1 MSRVKFRRISLLL
14 TGALLIAVLITATG
28 YGYWSVFDYRFLA
41 VTDGKVY
48 RSGAMPIEVLEKK
61 VRKYGIRTVIDLRK
75 PDDAVNAEHSAM
87 NQLGV
92 QHFSLPAEQSPAE
105 TTVKSFLQIM
115 KNHEHYPVLMHC
127 EHGEGRSVLF
137 SAIYR
142 IEFENWSN
150 ERARRASR
158 VILYK
163 SSFSSDRSKGIFL
176 QNYVPLL
183 KFVN

>member
-1 MSRVKFRRISLLL
+1 MNRAKVKRISLLL
-14 TGALLIAVLITATG
+14 TGVLLITMLIAAAG
-28 YGYWSVFDYRFLA
+28 YTYWSVFDHRFLA

-48 RSGAMPIEVLEKK
+48 RSGAMPIEALENK
-61 VRKYGIRTVIDLRK
+61 VRKYKIRTVIDLRK
-75 PDDAVNAEHSAM
+75 PDDAVHAEHTAM

-92 QHFSLPAEQSPAE
+92 RHFSLPAEQPPKAA
-105 TTVKSFLQIM
+105 TVKSFLRIM
-115 KNHEHYPVLMHC
+115 KNHEHYPVLIHC

-176 QNYVPLL
+176 HNYVPLL
-183 KFVN
+183 KSVD

>member
-1 MSRVKFRRISLLL
+1 MNRAKVQRIGLLL
-14 TGALLIAVLITATG
+14 SVTLLITMLIAAAG
-28 YGYWSVFDYRFLA
+28 YSYWSVFDHRFLA

-48 RSGAMPIEVLEKK
+48 RSGAMPIKVLENK
-61 VRKYGIRTVIDLRK
+61 VRKYKIRAVIDLRK
-75 PDDAVNAEHSAM
+75 PDDAVHAEHVAM
-87 NQLGV
+87 DQLGV
-92 QHFSLPAEQSPAE
+92 RHFSLPAEQAPAE
-105 TTVKSFLQIM
+105 ATVTSFLRIM
-115 KNHEHYPVLMHC
+115 KNNENYPVLIHC

-158 VILYK
+158 FILYK
-163 SSFSSDRSKGIFL
+163 SSFSPDRSKGIFL

-183 KFVN
+183 KSVN